1 MDTTTTTTDANLRS
15 VVEWI
20 DGAWRILAFMGVGV
34 SAELGIPTY
43 CGVVSTDDSGSGGL
57 GLAASAVG
65 QLLFGTPLGFMF
77 RPVDAWWLYCT
88 WLLLPITRAQP
99 NPTHCALSQ
108 LGCSVVITQNIDGLH
123 QRAGSHNVI
132 ELHGSVA
139 THRHAWT
146 GQPIHIGDPT
156 WCDPDSPLAR
166 YVHPN
171 VVLFGEGMPP
181 SWYDVESQ
189 VEELG
194 PRDVLL
200 VVGCS
205 CQVALAATL
214 PATARMNG
222 CHIIEVNLAPSLAM
236 DDEASAQEVAG
247 ITALRGKVGTILL
260 ALALRVVELCR
271 IRVAVAATA
280 INIGVQPA
288 VVVEDREPSAEER
301 ARMLWS
307 QSIVHMAFYS
317 VSDILS

>member
-1 MDTTTTTTDANLRS
+1 MDTTATTDADLRS
-15 VVEWI
+15 AAERI
-20 DGAWRILAFMGVGV
+20 DGARRVLAFTGAGV
-34 SAELGIPTY
+34 SAESGIPTY
-43 CGVVSTDDSGSGGL
+43 RGVVSTDDSGSGGL
-57 GLAASAVG
+57 GLTAGAVG

-77 RPVDAWWLYCT
+77 RPADAWWLYCT
-88 WLLLPITRAQP
+88 RLLLPITRAQP
-99 NPTHCALSQ
+99 NPAHCALSQ

-156 WCDPDSPLAR
+156 QCDPDSPPAG
-166 YVHPN
+166 YVRPN

-181 SWYDVESQ
+181 SWYDAESR

-205 CQVALAATL
+205 CQVAPAATL

-222 CHIIEVNLAPSLAM
+222 CHIIEVNPAPSLAT

-247 ITALRGKVGTILL
+247 ITALRGKAGTILP
-260 ALALRVVELCR
+260 ALALRVAELRR
-271 IRVAVAATA
+271 IRAAAAATA
-280 INIGVQPA
+280 ISIGVQPA

-301 ARMLWS
+301 ARMLRS
-307 QSIVHMAFYS
+307 QSIVRMAFYS